1 MKQEHA
7 EVQERVQANVLQE
20 KSNRLESDPANTSI
34 NEEVEEIDNS
44 LSETGNKLRN
54 DIKWFSS
61 ETRLIQF

>member
-20 KSNRLESDPANTSI
+20 RSNRLESDPANTSI

-44 LSETGNKLRN
+44 LSETGNELRN
-54 DIKWFSS
+54 DTK
-61 ETRLIQF
+61 

>member
-20 KSNRLESDPANTSI
+20 KFNRLESYPANTSI

-54 DIKWFSS
+54 DTEWFSS
-61 ETRLIQF
+61 ENRLMQF